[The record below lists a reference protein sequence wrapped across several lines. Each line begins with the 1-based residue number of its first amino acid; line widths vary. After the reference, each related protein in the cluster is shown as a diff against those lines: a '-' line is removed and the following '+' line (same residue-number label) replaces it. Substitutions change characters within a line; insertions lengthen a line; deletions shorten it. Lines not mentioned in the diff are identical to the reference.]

1 MQFKIALLTV
11 VVFGSVPLCAMKME
25 PYKKTDKKSDD
36 YSSLQNTL
44 FAVQA
49 MHTRGEIPY
58 DVAANIVYTS
68 CLVRMDTLYKKFD
81 PFFHFNDDNYAKKLS
96 AHNEYLKLH
105 ILLALK
111 LGNNFNNVEIK
122 QYQETALKHIN
133 QTCRKFDIVEPRH
146 LLFFTEKQDE
156 ILFSLINRPNCFFQN
171 KNFCHIVLTAEE
183 RKNYRML
190 PAELRA
196 LLNKYPKSYTP

>member
-11 VVFGSVPLCAMKME
+11 VVFGSASLSAMGTE
-25 PYKKTDKKSDD
+25 PYKKFDKKSDD
-36 YSSLQNTL
+36 YSSLQHT
-44 FAVQA
+44 FCVVQA
-49 MHTRGEIPY
+49 MYERGDILK
-58 DVAANIVYTS
+58 DVAAVIVHKS

-81 PFFHFNDDNYAKKLS
+81 SFFHFDNDNYRKMISDSIS
-96 AHNEYLKLH
+96 A
-105 ILLALK
+105 ALK
-111 LGNNFNNVEIK
+111 FGNNFNNVEIK